1 MKHSSIQFVLVT
13 CQQRNQKNKQTD
25 KDLFSAQP
33 QEKKIAVMR
42 QQLLTLND
50 KIKTWIEGKPISYIF
65 LLKSVWT
72 VIVFCLELLEVTPVY
87 LNGAAL
93 LNNSSQN

>member
-33 QEKKIAVMR
+33 QEKKCG
-42 QQLLTLND
+42 N
-50 KIKTWIEGKPISYIF
+50 E
-65 LLKSVWT
+65 
-72 VIVFCLELLEVTPVY
+72 
-87 LNGAAL
+87 AAIIDF
-93 LNNSSQN
+93 